1 MDRHP
6 SNSASKNRYAMG
18 RDEIISHALPRYEL
32 FCSAM
37 LRVAKHRSRIL
48 VPGFAIFLA
57 ACVPGIV
64 EPPTPF
70 RAADTPVP
78 TTEAQP
84 TVKASVVPEEP
95 AEPSGPTATPRV
107 AIPAQPV
114 VEPHLDEGQPVVIDW
129 IGMDSALDGW
139 AIGSHPT
146 ADPAPSVHVLR
157 TQDGGQ
163 TWSEVTPPEDNSLMT
178 DVGGMYSAGSNA
190 WVVYLGT
197 DRVWRTTTGGA
208 AWTPAEAGY
217 AEGQFSAFEF
227 TDDQHGWMLQEV
239 ESGFGSQLVSL
250 FRTIDGGDTWT
261 EIINPY
267 ESEDL
272 QSCRKT
278 GMSFSG
284 TEVGWVT
291 YDCEG
296 TYLEAFLDISTDGG
310 ESWTEGQLPLPEGAA
325 QSTDQG
331 WCSSSSPR
339 LRGDASGSLIVTC
352 FVDDGSA
359 LTQRSHLYQTE
370 DAGETWTIRDYPGG
384 EPYFFDDGTMLA
396 LARDQYRSSDG
407 GESWTKIKV
416 VNWDGQYSFVDPSK
430 GWAVATSD
438 DEIALVVTTDGGRT
452 WEIIEPTIA
461 SGSGD
466 PP

>member
-1 MDRHP
+1 MDQHP
-6 SNSASKNRYAMG
+6 SNRASKKRYAM
-18 RDEIISHALPRYEL
+18 RRLQVH
-32 FCSAM
+32 
-37 LRVAKHRSRIL
+37 RVHVWFPAI
-48 VPGFAIFLA
+48 AIFLA
-57 ACVPGIV
+57 SCVPGIV

-70 RAADTPVP
+70 RAAATPIP
-78 TTEAQP
+78 PTEAQP
-84 TVKASVVPEEP
+84 T
-95 AEPSGPTATPRV
+95 AEPSPIPQESADTPEPVSTDRV
-107 AIPAQPV
+107 PIPARPLL
-114 VEPHLDEGQPVVIDW
+114 EPHLDEGQPVGIDQ
-129 IGMDSALDGW
+129 IEMDSALDGW
-139 AIGSHPT
+139 AIGSHPS
-146 ADPAPSVHVLR
+146 ADPAPSIHVLR
-157 TQDGGQ
+157 THDGGK
-163 TWSEVTPPEDNSLMT
+163 TWDEVTPPEDNNLMT

-190 WVVYLGT
+190 WVIYLGT
-197 DRVWRTTTGGA
+197 DRVWRSSTGGVT
-208 AWTPAEAGY
+208 WSPAEAGY
-217 AEGQFSAFEF
+217 AEGQISEFEF

-267 ESEDL
+267 ESKDL
-272 QSCRKT
+272 QSCLKT

-339 LRGDASGSLIVTC
+339 LTGEASGSLIVTC
-352 FVDDGSA
+352 VKDDGST
-359 LTQRSHLYQTE
+359 LTLRAHLYQTE
-370 DAGETWTIRDYPGG
+370 DAGETWEIRDYPGG
-384 EPYFFDDGTMLA
+384 EPHFFNDGSILA
-396 LARDQYRSSDG
+396 LGRDQYLSTDG
-407 GESWTKIKV
+407 GESWTKIKIV
-416 VNWDGQYSFVDPSK
+416 SWDGQYSFVDPSK
-430 GWAVATSD
+430 GWAVATNES
-438 DEIALVVTTDGGRT
+438 ETALVATSDGGRI
-452 WEIIEPTIA
+452 WKIIKPLIS